1 MAQIGYG
8 YGSEFHLMRFLGHH
22 RDLLERRIS
31 QQIKEVGIFNW
42 LDFEFEKNP
51 LSSICGDK
59 ELKGL
64 SFLKR
69 IGASDNQIEP
79 VISEYHSYSINKI
92 NSWQNWDAIFTL
104 NGTLYLVEAKAHV
117 SEISSGN
124 IEHGDSSKDE
134 ILRFFTEQL
143 GENTQYN
150 FPVTREWLRNYYQLA
165 NRMATAA
172 LLNKHG
178 IKTKVL
184 YIYFINGY
192 DKRIVDEKKV
202 VRIYEDN
209 ASKSDYEKAI
219 EKEERSLGIYQNER
233 LAELLAPPVFINA
246 YGEKYTEL

>member
-22 RDLLERRIS
+22 RHLLERRIS

-51 LSSICGDK
+51 LSNICGDK

-64 SFLKR
+64 SFLHT
-69 IGASDNQIEP
+69 IGASYSQFQSI
-79 VISEYHSYSINKI
+79 ISEYHSYSINKI

-104 NGTLYLVEAKAHV
+104 NDTLYLVEAKAHV
-117 SEISSGN
+117 SEISSGKK
-124 IEHGDSSKDE
+124 EHGDRSKDE
-134 ILRFFTEQL
+134 IMRFFTEQL

-150 FPVTREWLRNYYQLA
+150 FRVTREWLRDYYQLA

-184 YIYFINGY
+184 YIYFTNGY
-192 DKRIVDEKKV
+192 DKRIVDEGKV

-209 ASKSDYEKAI
+209 ASESDYEKAI
-219 EKEERSLGIYQNER
+219 EKEEKGLGIYQNDK
-233 LAELLAPPVFINA
+233 LKQLLTPPVFINA
-246 YGEKYTEL
+246 YGDKNNG